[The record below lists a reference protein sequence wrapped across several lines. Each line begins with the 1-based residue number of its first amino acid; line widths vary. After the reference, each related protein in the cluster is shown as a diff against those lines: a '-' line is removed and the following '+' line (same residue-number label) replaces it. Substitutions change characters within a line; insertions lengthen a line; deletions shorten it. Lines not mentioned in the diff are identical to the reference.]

1 MRIYVYD
8 AANPANPWKVYDS
21 TAPPFVQTLSELVR
35 GFRYWIYYEQPVVVV
50 AGDVN
55 GDVRADFIV
64 GAWQAAPGG
73 RADAGSAYVYSGADG
88 SLLYQKDGAA
98 AGDFF
103 GYSVS
108 MAGDVNGDGKADFIV
123 GARVADPGGRADAG
137 NAYVYSGAD
146 GSLLYQ
152 KDGGATGDTFGWSV
166 SAAGDVNGDG
176 MADFIVGAT
185 RADPGGRADAGS
197 VYVYSGA
204 DGSLLYQRD
213 GGAEYNNFGHSVSA
227 AGYVNGDGKADF
239 IVGERLADPGGRLG
253 AGSAY
258 VYSGTD
264 GALLYQR
271 DGGAVDDNFGTSV
284 STAGDVNG
292 DGKADFIVG
301 AYHADPGGTNL
312 AGSAYIYSGADGS
325 ILYQKDGGLPGVIF
339 GYSVATA
346 GDVNGDGKADF
357 IVGEYGA
364 DPGGRGGAG
373 SVYVYSG
380 ADGSILYQKDGVAA
394 NDRLGVSVST
404 AGDVNGDGK
413 ADFIVGAFWAN
424 PGGRADAGSAYVYS
438 GADGSI
444 LYQKDGEA
452 VGDQFG
458 ISVGGAN

>member
-1 MRIYVYD
+1 M
-8 AANPANPWKVYDS
+8 
-21 TAPPFVQTLSELVR
+21 
-35 GFRYWIYYEQPVVVV
+35 
-50 AGDVN
+50 
-55 GDVRADFIV
+55 
-64 GAWQAAPGG
+64 
-73 RADAGSAYVYSGADG
+73 
-88 SLLYQKDGAA
+88 
-98 AGDFF
+98 
-103 GYSVS
+103 
-108 MAGDVNGDGKADFIV
+108 
-123 GARVADPGGRADAG
+123 
-137 NAYVYSGAD
+137 
-146 GSLLYQ
+146 
-152 KDGGATGDTFGWSV
+152 
-166 SAAGDVNGDG
+166 
-176 MADFIVGAT
+176 
-185 RADPGGRADAGS
+185 
-197 VYVYSGA
+197 
-204 DGSLLYQRD
+204 
-213 GGAEYNNFGHSVSA
+213 
-227 AGYVNGDGKADF
+227 
-239 IVGERLADPGGRLG
+239 GERLADPGGRLG

-258 VYSGTD
+258 VYSGAD

-357 IVGEYGA
+357 IVG
-364 DPGGRGGAG
+364 
-373 SVYVYSG
+373 
-380 ADGSILYQKDGVAA
+380 
-394 NDRLGVSVST
+394 
-404 AGDVNGDGK
+404 
-413 ADFIVGAFWAN
+413 AFWAN